1 MKKGSVFAAA
11 SLLLL
16 AACAE
21 KPGYQIAGTVDR
33 ADAEGKYVYLAKY
46 GVDEAPLDS
55 ALIKNGTFSFKGE
68 QVTPLL
74 CILWIGEDELKRG
87 NAGENQPFTALF
99 TLENAKLQAVLN
111 EQAPAV
117 TGTPENDAFKALQDQ
132 LKGIRAAEE
141 ALAADMKSA
150 DEAVKNAAAEKAE
163 EIEKAAGEVVK
174 TYVLANVDKQVA
186 AKVFFDA
193 RYDLSEADRRA
204 IVEKASEAF
213 KAVPGVNKVIDHLKV
228 LENSAVGKSFL
239 DFEMADVNGQT
250 RKLSDYVGK
259 GKVVLVD
266 FWASW
271 CGPCRREMPNIVEAY
286 KQYKGKKF
294 EIVGVSLDKDAES
307 WKAAIQKLGITWPQ
321 MSDLKYWDCEGSRIY
336 AVSSIPHTMIIDGEG
351 TIVARGL
358 HGEELQAKLAEL
370 LK

>member
-163 EIEKAAGEVVK
+163 
-174 TYVLANVDKQVA
+174 
-186 AKVFFDA
+186 
-193 RYDLSEADRRA
+193 
-204 IVEKASEAF
+204 
-213 KAVPGVNKVIDHLKV
+213 
-228 LENSAVGKSFL
+228 
-239 DFEMADVNGQT
+239 
-250 RKLSDYVGK
+250 
-259 GKVVLVD
+259 
-266 FWASW
+266 
-271 CGPCRREMPNIVEAY
+271 
-286 KQYKGKKF
+286 
-294 EIVGVSLDKDAES
+294 
-307 WKAAIQKLGITWPQ
+307 
-321 MSDLKYWDCEGSRIY
+321 
-336 AVSSIPHTMIIDGEG
+336 
-351 TIVARGL
+351 
-358 HGEELQAKLAEL
+358 
-370 LK
+370 